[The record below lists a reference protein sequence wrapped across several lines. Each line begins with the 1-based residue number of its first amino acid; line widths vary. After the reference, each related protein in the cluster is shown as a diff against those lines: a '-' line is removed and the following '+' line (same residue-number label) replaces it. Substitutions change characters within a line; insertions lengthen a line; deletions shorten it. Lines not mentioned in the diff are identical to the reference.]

1 MYADEVNRVAR
12 EKLRVQRLVKI
23 LGKYD
28 VVTRQGLMA
37 ELGLKKEGIRNF
49 RVKYW
54 YPSRDAGYVMMVY
67 AGAPTCPVQAY
78 KLTEKGREYL
88 AGLQKQEAE
97 QNAESKR
104 TKLGV
109 DAVVE

>member
-1 MYADEVNRVAR
+1 MYADAVNMVAR
-12 EKLRVQRLVKI
+12 ERMRVQRMVKI
-23 LGKYD
+23 LGKFD

-88 AGLQKQEAE
+88 AELQKQEAE
-97 QNAESKR
+97 QNADSKR
-104 TKLGV
+104 
-109 DAVVE
+109 D

>member
-12 EKLRVQRLVKI
+12 EKLRVQRMVKI
-23 LGKYD
+23 LGKFD

-37 ELGLKKEGIRNF
+37 DLGLRKEGIRNF

-54 YPSRDAGYVMMVY
+54 YPARDMGYVVMVY

-78 KLTEKGREYL
+78 KLTEKGKEYL
-88 AGLQKQEAE
+88 AELQKQEAE
-97 QNAESKR
+97 QNAESER
-104 TKLGV
+104 
-109 DAVVE
+109 D

>member
-49 RVKYW
+49 RVSYW
-54 YPSRDAGYVMMVY
+54 YPARDAEYVRMVY
-67 AGAPTCPVQAY
+67 AGSPNCPVQAY
-78 KLTEKGREYL
+78 KLTEKGKDYF
-88 AGLQKQEAE
+88 AKLQKEDAE
-97 QNAESKR
+97 KNAGSEK
-104 TKLGV
+104 
-109 DAVVE
+109 D

>member
-1 MYADEVNRVAR
+1 MYADAVNMVAR
-12 EKLRVQRLVKI
+12 ERMRVQRMVKI
-23 LGKYD
+23 LGKFD

-37 ELGLKKEGIRNF
+37 ELGLKREGIRNF

-78 KLTEKGREYL
+78 KLTEKGL
-88 AGLQKQEAE
+88 AFWEDLKQAE
-97 QNAESKR
+97 DDNSK
-104 TKLGV
+104 KEQ
-109 DAVVE
+109 AMPE